1 MSVDAVRDAA
11 VDVLLRVFERNEYLD
26 VALDRKIRRTSLSER
41 GRRFLAQLVYG
52 TVRHKLLCDYVLTG
66 VLDQPVEQL
75 PRPIHAILRMGA
87 FQALFCTQVTF
98 PAMVHTSVDLAKAR
112 GHAGTAKL
120 VNAVLRRI
128 PQRIEEVR
136 LPPKDK
142 SHSRHLSV
150 RYSLPVW
157 LIEQWIQQFGQD
169 TAAELA
175 VISAE
180 PAPLVLRVSLNRTT
194 VDELARRL
202 ARAGCQVEKR
212 TRVPEELTVLEGNPL
227 RSKLF
232 DHGLFLAQ
240 DPASM
245 LAAHLLEPKPG
256 ERVLDL
262 CAAPG
267 GKSTHLAQ
275 LSEGRAFVVASDN
288 QPRRLAQVADNVRRL
303 ETESVSVVAA
313 DGQAPPF
320 ACFFDAILVDAPCTG
335 FGTLRRHPDLKWRTE
350 PDDALRLARLQQA
363 LLRSAF
369 TLCENKGR
377 IVYSVCTTT
386 PEETDGIREFAGSLG
401 AIEWEDGP
409 EWLNQWKIAPGTYR
423 TLPLD
428 GSMDAF
434 YLMRLRKRS

>member
-26 VALDRKIRRTSLSER
+26 AALDRKIRRTSLSER

-66 VLDQPVEQL
+66 VLDQPMEQL

-87 FQALFCTQVTF
+87 FQALFCAQVTF

-128 PQRIEEVR
+128 PQRVEDIR
-136 LPPKDK
+136 LPDK
-142 SHSRHLSV
+142 KKSYRLYLSI
-150 RYSLPVW
+150 RFSLPIW
-157 LIEQWIQQFGQD
+157 LVDEWIQQFGED
-169 TAAELA
+169 TAADMA
-175 VISAE
+175 MICAE
-180 PAPLVLRVSLNRTT
+180 PAPLVLRVNGRRTSTESLI
-194 VDELARRL
+194 RRL
-202 ARAGCQVEKR
+202 EKAGCRVEKR

-232 DHGLFLAQ
+232 DNGLFLAQ

-245 LAAHLLEPKPG
+245 LTAHLLEPKPG
-256 ERVLDL
+256 ERVLDM

-267 GKSTHLAQ
+267 GKTTHLAQ
-275 LSEGRAFVVASDN
+275 LSEGRAFVVATDN
-288 QPRRLAQVADNVRRL
+288 QPRRLIQVMDNVRRL
-303 ETESVSVVAA
+303 ELESISVVAA

-320 ACFFDAILVDAPCTG
+320 ACAFDAILVDAPCTG
-335 FGTLRRHPDLKWRTE
+335 LGTLRRHPDLKWRAQ
-350 PDDALRLARLQQA
+350 PGDALRLAERQRA

-369 TLCENKGR
+369 TLCENNGR
-377 IVYSVCTTT
+377 IVYSVCTIT

-401 AIEWEDGP
+401 EIEWEDGP